1 MIFRRFVLEVSASA
15 IVGNASA
22 RRLLE
27 RSSPLDSVGP
37 APPLADHAAPAV
49 SLRLRLGDT
58 LQVLATDGASLLPG
72 GARPRALLA
81 LLALAPGHVMPRRLV
96 AGLLWSG
103 AEARQGLARLRDVL
117 HDLRGGLLAGA
128 LDPFGADASSL
139 WLRADRVVVEHTPRT
154 EGWPLLPEL
163 RGIDPQLDDWLARAE
178 AGSATPGV
186 AEPRPPDRG
195 TPAARRPSV
204 LVLPVRNLAGP
215 RVGHLDAAV
224 NDAVLAALSALRS
237 VAVVVEVPGR
247 AVPAADY
254 LLTGNI
260 HLSENRT
267 QAVLRFIDAAGGG
280 AVLWSLTAE
289 PDAARPGAFAEEVA
303 ALACA
308 RLEHELLLLE
318 AERALQVPL
327 SESSAQDMVMRVLP
341 DIYRLERDAFLRAGK
356 VLGMAVKRDPRLA
369 AGHAWLAYWNILL
382 VGQGWATQ
390 EREVLAAAAAAAD
403 QAILLDPKD
412 ARGLAIAG
420 HARGFLHHQVPEGLS
435 LCRQALAIN
444 PSLPSAWTFSGMAH
458 AYSGELETGR
468 RHLLRALQ
476 LLPRNP
482 HAFFTEAGLATV
494 EMLLGNFETA
504 AEMARAVLQMQPR
517 FTAALR
523 ARIAALGHLGREAE
537 ARPAVRALLAIDPG
551 FTLQRFRRAAP
562 YVRRRD
568 IDHFLRGL
576 RLAGV
581 S

>member
-1 MIFRRFVLEVSASA
+1 MH
-15 IVGNASA
+15 
-22 RRLLE
+22 
-27 RSSPLDSVGP
+27 SVGP
-37 APPLADHAAPAV
+37 APPLADQAAPAGP
-49 SLRLRLGDT
+49 LRLRLGDT
-58 LQVLATDGASLLPG
+58 LQVLAADGASLLPG
-72 GARPRALLA
+72 GARPRAVLA
-81 LLALAPGHVMPRRLV
+81 LLALAPGHVMPRRLL

-103 AEARQGLARLRDVL
+103 AELRQGLARLRDVL
-117 HDLRGGLLAGA
+117 HDLRAGLQAGGV
-128 LDPFGADASSL
+128 DPFGADASSL
-139 WLRADRVVVEHTPRT
+139 WLRADRVVVEAAPRT

-163 RGIDPQLDDWLARAE
+163 RGIDPQLDDWLSRAE
-178 AGSATPGV
+178 NGAAPPGAPESRA
-186 AEPRPPDRG
+186 AERG
-195 TPAARRPSV
+195 APAARRPSV
-204 LVLPVRNLAGP
+204 LVVPVRNLAGP

-247 AVPAADY
+247 PVPAADY

-260 HLSENRT
+260 HLSENQP
-267 QAVLRFIDAAGGG
+267 QAVLRFVDAAGGG
-280 AVLWSLTAE
+280 AVLWSLAAG
-289 PDAARPGAFAEEVA
+289 PDPARPAAFAEEVA

-318 AERALQVPL
+318 AERAQQVPL
-327 SESSAQDMVMRVLP
+327 GEASAQEMVLRVLP

-356 VLGMAVKRDPRLA
+356 ILGMAVKRDPRLA
-369 AGHAWLAYWNILL
+369 GAHAWLAYWNILL
-382 VGQGWATQ
+382 VGQGWATH
-390 EREVLAAAAAAAD
+390 EREVLAAAATAAE
-403 QAILLDPKD
+403 QAVLLDPKD
-412 ARGLAIAG
+412 ARGLAISG
-420 HARGFLHHQVPEGLS
+420 HARGFLHHQVPEALS

-444 PSLPSAWTFSGMAH
+444 PYLPSAWTFSGMAH
-458 AYSGELETGR
+458 AYSGEPETGR

-476 LLPRNP
+476 LLPRDP

-494 EMLLGNFETA
+494 EMLLGNHETA

-523 ARIAALGHLGREAE
+523 ARIAALGHLGRGGE
-537 ARPAVRALLAIDPG
+537 ARPAVRALLEIDPG

-576 RLAGV
+576 RLAGL

>member
-1 MIFRRFVLEVSASA
+1 MQSIAT
-15 IVGNASA
+15 
-22 RRLLE
+22 
-27 RSSPLDSVGP
+27 
-37 APPLADHAAPAV
+37 APVLADPTSPAAV
-49 SLRLRLGDT
+49 RLRLGDT
-58 LQVLATDGASLLPG
+58 LQVLAADGSSLLPG

-81 LLALAPGHVMPRRLV
+81 LLALAPGHVMPRRLL

-103 AEARQGLARLRDVL
+103 IEARQALARLRDVL
-117 HDLRGGLLAGA
+117 HDLRHGLLTGDA
-128 LDPFGADASSL
+128 DPFGADASSL
-139 WLRADRVVVEHTPRT
+139 WLRADRVAVERAPRT

-178 AGSATPGV
+178 AGAAAPATP
-186 AEPRPPDRG
+186 EPRAPDRAS
-195 TPAARRPSV
+195 PAARRPSV
-204 LVLPVRNLAGP
+204 LVMPVRNLAGD
-215 RVGHLDAAV
+215 RVGHVDAAV

-247 AVPAADY
+247 PVPTADY

-260 HLSENRT
+260 HLSENQP
-267 QAVLRFIDAAGGG
+267 QAVLRFVDAAGGG
-280 AVLWSLTAE
+280 AVLWSLAAA
-289 PDAARPGAFAEEVA
+289 PDAARPAGFAEEVA

-308 RLEHELLLLE
+308 RIEHEVLLIE
-318 AERALQVPL
+318 AERAAQVPL
-327 SESSAQDMVMRVLP
+327 AEASAQEMMLRVLP
-341 DIYRLERDAFLRAGK
+341 DIYRLDRDAFLRAGK

-369 AGHAWLAYWNILL
+369 AAHAWLAYWNILL
-382 VGQGWATQ
+382 VGQGWAVH
-390 EREVLAAAAAAAD
+390 EREVLAAAAAAAE
-403 QAILLDPKD
+403 QAVLLDPKD

-420 HARGFLHHQVPEGLS
+420 HARGFLHHQVPEALS

-444 PSLPSAWTFSGMAH
+444 PSLPAAWTFSGMAH

-468 RHLLRALQ
+468 RHLQRALQ

-494 EMLLGNFETA
+494 EMLLGNFDTA
-504 AEMARAVLQMQPR
+504 AEMSRAVLQLQPR

-537 ARPAVRALLAIDPG
+537 ARPAIRALLAIDPG

-581 S
+581 P

>member
-1 MIFRRFVLEVSASA
+1 LH
-15 IVGNASA
+15 
-22 RRLLE
+22 
-27 RSSPLDSVGP
+27 SVGP
-37 APPLADHAAPAV
+37 APPLADLAAPPAP
-49 SLRLRLGDT
+49 LRLRLGDT
-58 LQVLATDGASLLPG
+58 LQVLAADGSSLLPG

-103 AEARQGLARLRDVL
+103 AELRQGLARLRDVL
-117 HDLRGGLLAGA
+117 HDLRHGLLAGD

-139 WLRADRVVVEHTPRT
+139 WLRADRVAVEHAPRT

-163 RGIDPQLDDWLARAE
+163 RGIDPQLDDWLSRAE
-178 AGSATPGV
+178 TGAAPPGAT
-186 AEPRPPDRG
+186 EPRAPDRG
-195 TPAARRPSV
+195 GPAARRPSV
-204 LVLPVRNLAGP
+204 LVMPVRNLAGP

-224 NDAVLAALSALRS
+224 NDAVLASLSALRS

-247 AVPAADY
+247 PVPAADY

-260 HLSENRT
+260 HLSENQP
-267 QAVLRFIDAAGGG
+267 QAVLRFVDAAGGG
-280 AVLWSLTAE
+280 AVLWSLAAA
-289 PDAARPGAFAEEVA
+289 PDAARPAAFAEEVA

-308 RLEHELLLLE
+308 RIEHEVLLLE
-318 AERALQVPL
+318 AERAALVPL
-327 SESSAQDMVMRVLP
+327 NEATAQEMVLRVLP

-356 VLGMAVKRDPRLA
+356 ILGMAVRRDPRLA
-369 AGHAWLAYWNILL
+369 AAQAWLAYWNILL

-390 EREVLAAAAAAAD
+390 EREVLAAAAAAAE
-403 QAILLDPKD
+403 QAVLLDPKD

-420 HARGFLHHQVPEGLS
+420 HARGFLHHQVPEALS

-444 PSLPSAWTFSGMAH
+444 PSLPAAWTFSGMAH

-494 EMLLGNFETA
+494 EMLLGNHEAA

-523 ARIAALGHLGREAE
+523 ARIAALGHLGREGE
-537 ARPAVRALLAIDPG
+537 ARPAVRALLEIDPG
-551 FTLQRFRRAAP
+551 FTLQRFRRAAA

-581 S
+581 A

>member
-1 MIFRRFVLEVSASA
+1 LC
-15 IVGNASA
+15 
-22 RRLLE
+22 
-27 RSSPLDSVGP
+27 
-37 APPLADHAAPAV
+37 
-49 SLRLRLGDT
+49 LGDT
-58 LQVLATDGASLLPG
+58 LQVLAADGASLLPG
-72 GARPRALLA
+72 GTRPRALLA

-103 AEARQGLARLRDVL
+103 AEVRQGLARLRDVL
-117 HDLRGGLLAGA
+117 HDLRAGLQAGGV
-128 LDPFGADASSL
+128 DPFGSDASSL
-139 WLRADRVVVEHTPRT
+139 WLRADRVVVEMAPRT
-154 EGWPLLPEL
+154 DGWPLLPEL

-178 AGSATPGV
+178 TGAAPPGAGESRMA
-186 AEPRPPDRG
+186 PDRG
-195 TPAARRPSV
+195 TPSARRPSV
-204 LVLPVRNLAGP
+204 LVMPLRNLAGP
-215 RVGHLDAAV
+215 RVGHLDVAV
-224 NDAVLAALSALRS
+224 TDAILAALSALRS

-247 AVPAADY
+247 PVPAADY

-260 HLSENRT
+260 HLSESRT

-280 AVLWSLTAE
+280 AVMWSLTVE
-289 PDAARPGAFAEEVA
+289 PDAARPSAFAEEVA

-318 AERALQVPL
+318 AERAAQVPL
-327 SESSAQDMVMRVLP
+327 AESSAQEMVMRVLP

-356 VLGMAVKRDPRLA
+356 VLGMAVKRGPQLA
-369 AGHAWLAYWNILL
+369 SAHAWLAYWNILL

-390 EREVLAAAAAAAD
+390 EREVLAAAAAAAE

-420 HARGFLHHQVPEGLS
+420 HARGFLHHQVPEALS

-444 PSLPSAWTFSGMAH
+444 PSLPAAWTFSGMAH

-494 EMLLGNFETA
+494 EMLLGNFEVA
-504 AEMARAVLQMQPR
+504 AEMGRTVLQMQPR

-537 ARPAVRALLAIDPG
+537 ARPAVRALLEIDPG

-562 YVRRRD
+562 YMRRRD

-581 S
+581 A

>member
-1 MIFRRFVLEVSASA
+1 MH
-15 IVGNASA
+15 
-22 RRLLE
+22 
-27 RSSPLDSVGP
+27 SVGP
-37 APPLADHAAPAV
+37 APSLPDQAAPAGP
-49 SLRLRLGDT
+49 LRLRLGDT
-58 LQVLATDGASLLPG
+58 LQVLAADGTSLLPG
-72 GARPRALLA
+72 GARPRAVLA
-81 LLALAPGHVMPRRLV
+81 LLALAPGHVMPRRLL

-103 AEARQGLARLRDVL
+103 AELRQGLARLRDVL
-117 HDLRGGLLAGA
+117 HDLRAGLQAAGI
-128 LDPFGADASSL
+128 DPFGADASSL
-139 WLRADRVVVEHTPRT
+139 WLRADLVVVEPAPRT

-163 RGIDPQLDDWLARAE
+163 RGIDPQLDDWLSRAE
-178 AGSATPGV
+178 SGAAPPGAPDPRA
-186 AEPRPPDRG
+186 AERG
-195 TPAARRPSV
+195 TPAARRASV
-204 LVLPVRNLAGP
+204 LVVPLRNLAGP

-224 NDAVLAALSALRS
+224 NDAVLAALAALRS

-247 AVPAADY
+247 PVPAADY

-260 HLSENRT
+260 HLSENQP

-280 AVLWSLTAE
+280 AVLWSLTVGAD
-289 PDAARPGAFAEEVA
+289 PARPAAFAEEVA

-318 AERALQVPL
+318 AERAQQVPL
-327 SESSAQDMVMRVLP
+327 NEASAQEMVLRVLP

-356 VLGMAVKRDPRLA
+356 ILGMAVKRDPRLA

-382 VGQGWATQ
+382 VGQGWATN
-390 EREVLAAAAAAAD
+390 EREVLAAAATAAE
-403 QAILLDPKD
+403 QAVLLDPKD

-444 PSLPSAWTFSGMAH
+444 PSLPAAWTFSGMAH
-458 AYSGELETGR
+458 AYSGEPETGR

-504 AEMARAVLQMQPR
+504 AEMSRAVLQMQPR

-537 ARPAVRALLAIDPG
+537 ARPAVRALFEIDPG

-576 RLAGV
+576 RRAGV
-581 S
+581 A

>member
-1 MIFRRFVLEVSASA
+1 LPAPSH
-15 IVGNASA
+15 
-22 RRLLE
+22 
-27 RSSPLDSVGP
+27 SVGTP
-37 APPLADHAAPAV
+37 PPEAEQATTGAP
-49 SLRLRLGDT
+49 LRLRVGDT
-58 LQVLATDGASLLPG
+58 LQAVLADGTPLQPG

-96 AGLLWSG
+96 SGLLWSG
-103 AEARQGLARLRDVL
+103 AEPRQALARLRDVL
-117 HDLRGGLLAGA
+117 HDLRGGLLAGGV
-128 LDPFGADASSL
+128 DPFGADASSL
-139 WLRADRVVVEHTPRT
+139 WLRADRVAVETAPRT
-154 EGWPLLPEL
+154 EGWPLLAEL
-163 RGIDPQLDDWLARAE
+163 RGIDPQLDEWLARAE
-178 AGSATPGV
+178 AGTTAPPH
-186 AEPRPPDRG
+186 AEPRPPERG
-195 TPAARRPSV
+195 APAARRPSV
-204 LVLPVRNLAGP
+204 LVVPLRNLAGP

-224 NDAVLAALSALRS
+224 NDAVLAALSALRAVS
-237 VAVVVEVPGR
+237 VVVEVPGR
-247 AVPAADY
+247 TAPAADY

-289 PDAARPGAFAEEVA
+289 ADPARPAAFAEDVA

-318 AERALQVPL
+318 AERAAQVPL
-327 SESSAQDMVMRVLP
+327 SESSAQDLVMRVLP
-341 DIYRLERDAFLRAGK
+341 DIYRLDRDAFLRAGK
-356 VLGMAVKRDPRLA
+356 ILGMAVKRDPRLA
-369 AGHAWLAYWNILL
+369 IAHAWLAYWNILL

-390 EREVLAAAAAAAD
+390 EREVLAAAAAAAE
-403 QAILLDPKD
+403 QAVLLDPRD

-420 HARGFLHHQVPEGLS
+420 HARGFLHHQVPEALS

-444 PSLPSAWTFSGMAH
+444 PSLPAAWTFSGMAH
-458 AYSGELETGR
+458 AYSGEPETGR

-476 LLPRNP
+476 LLPRDP

-494 EMLLGNFETA
+494 EMLLGNHETA
-504 AEMARAVLQMQPR
+504 ADMARTVLQMQPR

-523 ARIAALGHLGREAE
+523 ARIAALGHLGREGE
-537 ARPAVRALLAIDPG
+537 ARPAVRALLEIDPG

-576 RLAGV
+576 RLAGL